1 MLTRLPGTSSPGR
14 HNGPVPEI
22 TRRRHHLVVPA
33 AAATLALLV
42 AGCSD
47 DGEAGGDGG
56 GDAAGAAT
64 ATPTP
69 TTTVEV
75 PEEVELTE
83 PGTQLAFGDSATVAH
98 EAGKE
103 GGVLTLRVDSA
114 SRGAL
119 ADFAGFE
126 LDDPYKKRG
135 SYYYVRV
142 TLENAGEDPFGEVP
156 VPLWG
161 ISGDN
166 TLLQAVQFTS
176 AFNKC
181 PTEELPAGFEP
192 GDRFKTCLVYL
203 SPDKGSLEGLSYRP
217 TEDYVP
223 IEWRGEVTAPGEK
236 GRKNKKGEAAAE

>member
-1 MLTRLPGTSSPGR
+1 MSPLAPVLAAMLAQQPATPPVQRPASPTASRPATTTTSQ
-14 HNGPVPEI
+14 
-22 TRRRHHLVVPA
+22 PA
-33 AAATLALLV
+33 APTASQPAAP
-42 AGCSD
+42 
-47 DGEAGGDGG
+47 
-56 GDAAGAAT
+56 AT
-64 ATPTP
+64 TTPTP

-75 PEEVELTE
+75 PDEVELTE
-83 PGTQLAFGDSATVAH
+83 PGTQLGFGDTATVAH

-103 GGVLTLRVDSA
+103 GGVLNLRVDSA

-142 TLENAGEDPFGEVP
+142 TVENDGEEPFGGVP

-176 AFNKC
+176 AFDKC
-181 PTEELPAGFEP
+181 PTEELPDGFEP

-223 IEWRGEVTAPGEK
+223 IEWRGEVTAPKDKKGK
-236 GRKNKKGEAAAE
+236 GRKGGGTAKGEAAGG